1 MHYPLIIIGTG
12 SAGLPAG
19 MYASRYGIRNLI
31 IGAQPGGA
39 LATSHC
45 VENYP
50 GTISES
56 GGSIMWR
63 FEEHAKVSGSEVV
76 YDTVVSILQ
85 NAKSKKQNGGI
96 SSDSLSLGEG
106 GGEVWVFTVTTARKT
121 QYTCDYLIYATGNA
135 YRHLDVPGEDR
146 LLGSGVSYCA
156 TCDGNF
162 FRWRDVVVSGGGD
175 SAFTEALYLA
185 QLCKSV
191 KILVRKDKAKAEEI
205 WVKKVSETPNME
217 IIYNTEVASIDGQFS
232 VESVTTI
239 DGRIIPTQ
247 GIFIAVGSLPSVDLI
262 RNLWVEVDAEWC
274 IIIDVHQKS
283 TNDRIYAAGDVT
295 TGSAKFRQTIMSA
308 AEGCLAAHSVH
319 EAMLRSGE
327 SFV

>member
-1 MHYPLIIIGTG
+1 MKHYPLIIIGTW

-56 GGSIMWR
+56 GGDIMKR
-63 FEEHAKVSGSEVV
+63 FEEHAKISGSEVS
-76 YDTVVSILQ
+76 YDTVVAIEELPEKVLQ
-85 NAKSKKQNGGI
+85 
-96 SSDSLSLGEG
+96 
-106 GGEVWVFTVTTARKT
+106 VTTARKEI
-121 QYTCDYLIYATGNA
+121 YTCDFIIYATGNA

-146 LLGSGVSYCA
+146 LLGAGVSYCA

-162 FRWRDVVVSGGGD
+162 FRNKDVIVVGGGD
-175 SAFTEALYLA
+175 SSFTEALYLA
-185 QLCKSV
+185 HLCKTV
-191 KILVRKDKAKAEEI
+191 KILVRKDKPKAEEI
-205 WVKKVSETPNME
+205 WVKKVQDEPNME
-217 IIYNTEVASIDGQFS
+217 IIYNTEVAEINGQFAI
-232 VESVTTI
+232 ESVTTK
-239 DGRIIPTQ
+239 DGRVIPTQ
-247 GIFIAVGSLPSVDLI
+247 GIFIAVGSIPSIALI
-262 RNLWVEVDAEWC
+262 QNLGVEIDEEGC
-274 IIIDVHQKS
+274 IKIDQHQKS

-308 AEGCLAAHSVH
+308 AEWCLAAHSVH
-319 EAMLRSGE
+319 EAMLKQGIKMQ
-327 SFV
+327 